1 MIYECRV
8 YKPSGE
14 LDKVIP
20 PKNNEQIIQEAREE
34 ILNPNKNYFS
44 VTSTAPEGFNFDPQR
59 LRNSMRRGY
68 EKSAEIRK
76 LRKEASEK
84 NKAAKP

>member
-14 LDKVIP
+14 LDRIIP
-20 PKNNEQIIQEAREE
+20 PKSNERIIQEVRDE
-34 ILNPNKNYFS
+34 ILNANKNYFS

-68 EKSAEIRK
+68 EKSAEIRRQ
-76 LRKEASEK
+76 RKEAAKKEK
-84 NKAAKP
+84 

>member
-14 LDKVIP
+14 LDRVIP
-20 PKNNEQIIQEAREE
+20 PKDNAQIIQETRAE
-34 ILNPNKNYFS
+34 ILNKDKNYFS
-44 VTSTAPEGFNFDPQR
+44 VTSSAPEGFQFDPQR

-76 LRKEASEK
+76 QKREAAEQNQTK
-84 NKAAKP
+84 